1 MKGKIK
7 ITRRVA
13 ASGPRLDSTPRSPR
27 NLRSI
32 KDAALFCK
40 VSTQTIRRAIKSG
53 HLQIY
58 RAGKQIR
65 IDEAD
70 LIKYL
75 SQ

>member
-1 MKGKIK
+1 MKRRIGKPAAPDQRSEGAPRPLKLRTIK
-7 ITRRVA
+7 ESA
-13 ASGPRLDSTPRSPR
+13 EY
-27 NLRSI
+27 
-32 KDAALFCK
+32 CK
-40 VSTQTIRRAIKSG
+40 VSTQTIRRAIKAG

-75 SQ
+75 SE

>member
-1 MKGKIK
+1 MPTSI
-7 ITRRVA
+7 RF
-13 ASGPRLDSTPRSPR
+13 TPRSAQKLEVMPPR
-27 NLRSI
+27 PLNLLSV
-32 KDAALFCK
+32 KESAGYAK

-65 IDEAD
+65 IDETD